1 MSNASLK
8 GLRWLGP
15 LAIVWGLTYPLTKIV
30 SADVSP
36 IIITWV
42 RFVIGALFFL
52 IVSGFKI
59 SVGRKQLVT
68 AIFNFT
74 IFMLCLNVG
83 TSISSNPGLAALMIY
98 TQPIFVIIFERILGT
113 SISTR
118 SVIGILL
125 GILGLAFSIT
135 SASLDL
141 GILIALAGGISWAIG
156 TVYYS
161 RNLKGESIPKLNA
174 FMSLVSLPVALV
186 LTPLD
191 YYFTFTPLALVLL
204 IALGILGQ
212 ALGYILWFNAL
223 KEMGS
228 IRASA
233 GSLLVPIAAYILSF
247 LTLGVLPSPGEAI
260 GSIITLI
267 GIYLT
272 ITSRK

>member
-1 MSNASLK
+1 M
-8 GLRWLGP
+8 
-15 LAIVWGLTYPLTKIV
+15 
-30 SADVSP
+30 
-36 IIITWV
+36 
-42 RFVIGALFFL
+42 
-52 IVSGFKI
+52 
-59 SVGRKQLVT
+59 
-68 AIFNFT
+68 
-74 IFMLCLNVG
+74 
-83 TSISSNPGLAALMIY
+83 
-98 TQPIFVIIFERILGT
+98 
-113 SISTR
+113 
-118 SVIGILL
+118 
-125 GILGLAFSIT
+125 
-135 SASLDL
+135 
-141 GILIALAGGISWAIG
+141 ALAGGISWAIG

-174 FMSLVSLPVALV
+174 FMSLVSLPVTLAM
-186 LTPLD
+186 TPLD

-204 IALGILGQ
+204 ILLGILGQ

-247 LTLGVLPSPGEAI
+247 LTLGVIPSAGEAI

>member
-1 MSNASLK
+1 MSNAYLK
-8 GLRWLGP
+8 GFRWLGP

-36 IIITWV
+36 LIITWV
-42 RFVIGALFFL
+42 RFAVGALFFL
-52 IVSGFKI
+52 IMSGFKV
-59 SVGRKQLVT
+59 SAGRKQLIT

-98 TQPIFVIIFERILGT
+98 TQPIFVIIFERMLGT
-113 SISTR
+113 TISTR
-118 SVIGILL
+118 SVVGIVL
-125 GILGLAFSIT
+125 GILGLALSIT
-135 SASLDL
+135 SASLDV
-141 GILIALAGGISWAIG
+141 GILIALIGGISWAVG

-161 RNLKGESIPKLNA
+161 RNLTGESVPKLNA
-174 FMSLVSLPVALV
+174 FMSLVSLPVALAV
-186 LTPLD
+186 TPLD
-191 YYFTFTPLALVLL
+191 YYFTFTPLTLALL
-204 IALGILGQ
+204 IALGVLGQ
-212 ALGYILWFNAL
+212 AVGYILWFNAL

-247 LTLGVLPSPGEAI
+247 LTLGVLPSLGEAV
-260 GSIITLI
+260 GSVITLI